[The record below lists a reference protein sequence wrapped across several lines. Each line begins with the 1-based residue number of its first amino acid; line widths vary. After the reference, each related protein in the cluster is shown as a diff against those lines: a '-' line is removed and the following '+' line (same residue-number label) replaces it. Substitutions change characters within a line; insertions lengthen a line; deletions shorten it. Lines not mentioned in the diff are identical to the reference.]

1 MAGVERRDDHDVVA
15 RGVERAVRVVREL
28 RVPEGG
34 ARLEDEVAELV
45 KMMVCRQGLLPRQ
58 DTTQAARGRLTRA
71 NGTKHASPCRGRQ
84 CFVPEETSMAKSDS
98 VISDA
103 TREKIGQLAER
114 LGRLAATVQNK
125 TEELQNKTEQLLDRQ
140 ALRDEVTKI
149 RDAAAGL
156 LEQLA
161 GGITRVAGGKKA
173 PGAKASAVKTSTNT
187 KGR

>member
-1 MAGVERRDDHDVVA
+1 
-15 RGVERAVRVVREL
+15 
-28 RVPEGG
+28 
-34 ARLEDEVAELV
+34 
-45 KMMVCRQGLLPRQ
+45 
-58 DTTQAARGRLTRA
+58 
-71 NGTKHASPCRGRQ
+71 
-84 CFVPEETSMAKSDS
+84 MAKSDS

-140 ALRDEVTKI
+140 ALQDEVTKV

-161 GGITRVAGGKKA
+161 GGITRVTGGKKA
-173 PGAKASAVKTSTNT
+173 PAAKASAKKSSNT
-187 KGR
+187 KGRSGGFVDAPGKKHRKPMPSVKGRVDDSRIAKLKMQHDSSRRRTPTRRD